1 MSDYEVLMLF
11 SLSKGEEATEALKNK
26 FLELIS
32 ANGTLGEVE
41 DWGKRKLA
49 YPVND
54 EPEGYYVLANFKSE
68 PSFPTEFDRVFGIT
82 DGALRAMIVNKGGI
96 SNA

>member
-1 MSDYEVLMLF
+1 MSNVNYEVLMLF
-11 SLSKGEEATEALKNK
+11 SVAKGEEATEALKTK

-41 DWGKRKLA
+41 EWGKRRLA

-54 EPEGYYVLANFKSE
+54 EPEGYYVLANFTAE
-68 PSFPTEFDRVFGIT
+68 PEFPREFDRVFSIT
-82 DGALRAMIVNKGGI
+82 DGALRSMIVRKGE
-96 SNA
+96 